1 MPRLRRQIETPLAIG
16 DTFSFIANFD
26 NAMHWDP
33 GVASSRRLDPGPLR
47 VGARYAL
54 GIRMR
59 GRVTPMEYRV
69 SALEPPYRVVLVG
82 EGSGVSAVD
91 DIRFQPSGT
100 GTRIDYTAD
109 IRLTGLA
116 RLAQPFLG
124 GAFEKIARDALE
136 GMRRALDGRAGGA
149 GNPSEEAAS
158 AASVAALGAPSMG
171 AQPAGAAA
179 TGAGSGSDRHAAA

>member
-1 MPRLRRQIETPLAIG
+1 MPRLRRQIETSLAIG
-16 DTFSFIANFD
+16 DTFTFIANFD
-26 NAMHWDP
+26 NATHWDP

-59 GRVTPMEYRV
+59 GRVAPMEYRV
-69 SALEPPYRVVLVG
+69 SVLEPPHRVVLVG

-91 DIRFQPSGT
+91 DIRFESSGT

-109 IRLTGLA
+109 IHLTGLA

-136 GMRRALDGRAGGA
+136 GMRGALDARAGAVG
-149 GNPSEEAAS
+149 
-158 AASVAALGAPSMG
+158 AASVGAV
-171 AQPAGAAA
+171 PAGAAS
-179 TGAGSGSDRHAAA
+179 TVAGSGSDRHAGF